1 MSTVEADSY
10 ADRLVAAT
18 EPTIKSLDDGLR
30 QLTVLQVLPGAL
42 LRAVLTPD
50 QHRTLTMKGRIPT
63 CYSDTTRVG
72 LRAGAMWDATFA
84 MGLLYEVYH
93 AIIGGLRLVTITAI
107 IAALAGNN
115 PVAHIGNM
123 TMMGRGSPS
132 MAGWVETGRQSEA
145 PTLCCNRSA
154 GSSATSTATPFVV
167 GHAVPVGYRLAA

>member
-1 MSTVEADSY
+1 VYQECFRLLKEGQNEVSVREMSTVEADSY

-18 EPTIKSLDDGLR
+18 EPTIKSLGDGLR

-42 LRAVLTPD
+42 LHAVLTPD

-84 MGLLYEVYH
+84 MGLPYEVYH
-93 AIIGGLRLVTITAI
+93 AIIGGLRLVTMTAI
-107 IAALAGNN
+107 IASLAGNN

-123 TMMGRGSPS
+123 TMMGRGSP
-132 MAGWVETGRQSEA
+132 
-145 PTLCCNRSA
+145 
-154 GSSATSTATPFVV
+154 
-167 GHAVPVGYRLAA
+167 